1 MEPQHWR
8 FCSFK
13 LPGLCWSSFAK
24 PWRYTNIA
32 NTSNS
37 LYQQKRLGWIHR
49 PHLLVNFVQCIF
61 FFPLSLLLEERFV
74 CWRLLG
80 AGQECNACTDCAV
93 FPVQLPLQTSALGK
107 YPDPAAPALLKQ
119 QRNAAESKMLCF
131 SQKMPFFK
139 VNRHGMAV
147 LWMYQCV
154 AVAL

>member
-1 MEPQHWR
+1 MTLHQHCKYIE
-8 FCSFK
+8 FSLSAEK
-13 LPGLCWSSFAK
+13 AGLDSQA
-24 PWRYTNIA
+24 
-32 NTSNS
+32 TSAGE
-37 LYQQKRLGWIHR
+37 LCAVY
-49 PHLLVNFVQCIF
+49 F

-147 LWMYQCV
+147 LWVYRSV